1 MFLQTQE
8 QDSFIFYRGLT
19 AHPAKSEPMQ
29 RKLTSFKSNK
39 VYENNPKKESSY

>member
-8 QDSFIFYRGLT
+8 QDSFIFYRMGLT
-19 AHPAKSEPMQ
+19 AHPAESEPMQ

-39 VYENNPKKESSY
+39 VYENSFS